1 MAHYRL
7 EKRDLGA
14 FIENLSGQMEVIAPV
29 KTPAGHVFKP
39 ISNPQQADLSYG
51 NTAYST
57 KRFFLPSMQ
66 PLLEYPLEGKKSF
79 ESLVPKSASRRI
91 ILGARQCELHA
102 INEND
107 EFFLS
112 RKPADPYYK
121 AMRENTLI
129 AVLQCKKAANEY
141 CFCTSLGF
149 DSVPDN
155 HDLLMQDEGDHY
167 VVSAGS
173 IAGDEIISRAKL
185 PKFGGAVSKPD
196 IRCGT
201 VLVKGAIEALGKA
214 FSDPI
219 WDATANRCISCGAC
233 TLACPTCWCFDTQD
247 QAELGMKKAARMREW
262 DSCQF
267 LEFGRIGGD
276 FCFRRPRGSRVR
288 HRVFHKFQYS
298 IERFGKPTCVGCGR
312 CLPICLTKINHVE
325 IMNKL
330 AEKYK

>member
-1 MAHYRL
+1 MAQYRL
-7 EKRDLGA
+7 EKKDLGA
-14 FIENLSGQMEVIAPV
+14 FIENLSRQMEVIAPV
-29 KTPAGHVFKP
+29 KTPAGHVFKAL
-39 ISNPQQADLSYG
+39 SNPKQADLSYG
-51 NTAYST
+51 NTAYSS
-57 KRFFLPSMQ
+57 KRFFLPSVQ
-66 PLLEYPLEGKKSF
+66 PLLEYPLEGEKSF
-79 ESLVPKSASRRI
+79 KSLAGSGQAKRI
-91 ILGARQCELHA
+91 LLGARQCELHA

-112 RKPADPYYK
+112 RKPSDPHYK
-121 AMRENTLI
+121 ALRENTLI

-149 DSVPDN
+149 DVVPEN
-155 HDLLMQDEGDHY
+155 HDLLLQDEGDFY
-167 VVSAGS
+167 VVSSGS
-173 IAGDEIISRAKL
+173 IAGDDIISKAKL
-185 PKFGGAVSKPD
+185 SKFEGKPSKPD

-201 VLVKGAIEALGKA
+201 VLVKGAAASLDKA

-219 WDATANRCISCGAC
+219 WDATAARCISCGAC

-247 QAELGMKKAARMREW
+247 QNEIGLKKTARLRVW

-267 LEFGRIGGD
+267 LEFCRVGGD

-312 CLPICLTKINHVE
+312 CLPVCLTKINPVD
-325 IMNKL
+325 IMNQL
-330 AEKYK
+330 HEKYK